1 MTQGIHIRMEN
12 QPSVDSNIRENAYTK
27 GMVLNAQVVKKNDGM
42 TTILLDERLIELKSH
57 IPVVEAVGEDLSL
70 EVTKVKKN
78 SMELKYL
85 PPNQSLEDKEM
96 ISDASGRKK
105 SLEISK
111 SYPKAL
117 LRAIKPLDA
126 SEEKAL
132 FKMVDQVKADLSELV
147 NKMTSQDVKTML
159 QQELNINKLGISL
172 MTQVVR
178 NNKEAIYNHDLEAI
192 KEAIKVE
199 VDHFKGKYKD
209 GNQLERI
216 IGHLK
221 ASDMPVNKKNLDKIN
236 EVLGQLKTIITQSD
250 AKGVAL
256 VSNKTPTTIQEA
268 YKAIHTPLPRVTH
281 PDMGHEDMTKMV
293 KDYLEKNEIEP
304 TSKAIEV
311 TKDMISRGI
320 DITKEKIDFL
330 LSPKEKMSKVD
341 MDTTI
346 KKIIHQ
352 MKHNQPADQVVLR
365 PLDQVHT
372 QNADTIK
379 EQNNMNMDPVDLIYK
394 LHKIQ
399 DAHILWATKEDTA
412 MTLEQLFKGQAIH
425 EEAPNLT
432 EKTDLKV
439 LQQAINHKRHL
450 EEIRLKMSIEAV
462 AKMESKGIKITTEP
476 LEKVV
481 EALRSQEQEIYR
493 NLAQGHEMVP
503 SDDNIETMVRT
514 MDQVSQVDA
523 LPDSVLLRLMGH
535 PTMTI
540 NDMSTARTLDED
552 TAFIAKFGLNQSQNQ
567 NQNQNQVQAQ
577 SAIRQYEESGTK
589 IRTDLGDRVEKTFN
603 QIEPIL
609 EDLNL
614 EVTPKSIEA
623 VQILA
628 RNEMPLTIEN
638 ILQIQIVQS
647 KVETITTRMNPHMVI
662 SMIKSGITPLDLDMD
677 EMLEWMGRFEEV
689 FGETGSEKI
698 SRLIVELDASKTLTA
713 QERESLLGIYRTFD
727 TVTRS
732 KGAATGF
739 LVKNG
744 LPLNLEQLFEASKFI
759 QKTKGVRPAIAADI
773 DDDFGRTLE
782 VIRPRASI
790 REQVLSAIESMGR
803 KATHSLVDAVTVLDD
818 MDLALSEVHILR
830 KELLDLQVKDF
841 IATLSQ
847 PKLTQTIEDLK
858 LQDHEKMPLE
868 NLKNHMDSVKALN
881 QKEVGMKEQT
891 QIMKYLEFAKEHP
904 EIVKTM
910 IKNEMPITP
919 SHLEKAMAL
928 NKEPFELMNRLREAI
943 HAFDNE
949 DQKSR
954 MIEQVKNVSEG
965 LLKGEKSIEDLKKL
979 MTSLEQELLDGKNTM
994 DAKDIKNIQSA
1005 SSTLNHTQM
1014 VQLKDNYYQIPVMM
1028 GGEISQLNLYILGDD
1043 KADIREDLEGIKIFM
1058 SFKTQHMGTVQALVE
1073 IQKTSMQ
1080 LNIQSSNKEDLEL
1093 VKGFE
1098 NEIKQMVAQT
1108 NFGFGGISYSNFV
1121 AEDPITGTQKNDVE
1135 NNTIRKTDGSTFE
1148 IQI

>member
-27 GMVLNAQVVKKNDGM
+27 GMVLNAQVVNKKDGM
-42 TTILLDERLIELKSH
+42 MTILLDERLVELKSH
-57 IPVVEAVGEDLSL
+57 IPVVEAVGEEIQL

-85 PPNQSLEDKEM
+85 PPRQSIEDTESV
-96 ISDASGRKK
+96 SDPFGRKK
-105 SLEISK
+105 SLEVSK

-117 LRAIKPLDA
+117 IREIKPLDA

-132 FKMVDQVKADLSELV
+132 FKMVEQVKTDLSELV
-147 NKMTSQDVKTML
+147 NKMTSQDVKTIL
-159 QQELNINKLGISL
+159 QQELNINKLSISL
-172 MTQVVR
+172 ITQVVR
-178 NNKEAIYNHDLEAI
+178 NNKEAIYNHDLKTI
-192 KEAIKVE
+192 KEAIKTE
-199 VDHFKGKYKD
+199 VDHYKGQYRD
-209 GNQLERI
+209 VDQLERI

-236 EVLGQLKTIITQSD
+236 EVLGQLKTIIAQSD

-256 VSNKTPTTIQEA
+256 VSNKAPTTIQEA
-268 YKAIHTPLPRVTH
+268 YKAIHTPLPRITH
-281 PDMGHEDMTKMV
+281 LDMGHEDMTKMV

-304 TSKAIEV
+304 TLKAIEV
-311 TKDMISRGI
+311 TKDMISRNI

-330 LSPKEKMSKVD
+330 LNPKEKMSEVD

-346 KKIIHQ
+346 KTIIHQ
-352 MKHNQPADQVVLR
+352 IKHNQSADQVVLR
-365 PLDQVHT
+365 PLDHVHT
-372 QNADTIK
+372 QNKDTIK
-379 EQNNMNMDPVDLIYK
+379 EQSILKMDPIVLIQK

-412 MTLEQLFKGQAIH
+412 MNLEQLFKGQTAH
-425 EEAPNLT
+425 EEEPNLP
-432 EKTDLKV
+432 ENPDLKV
-439 LQQAINHKRHL
+439 LQQAIRHKRHL
-450 EEIRLKMSIEAV
+450 EEIRLKMSIEAAV
-462 AKMESKGIKITTEP
+462 KLEGKGIKITTEP

-481 EALRSQEQEIYR
+481 DALREHEHQIY
-493 NLAQGHEMVP
+493 NSLAQGHEWLP
-503 SDDNIETMVRT
+503 SDKNLETMART
-514 MDQVSQVDA
+514 MDQVKQMDA
-523 LPDSVLLRLMGH
+523 LPDSVLLRLMGQSS
-535 PTMTI
+535 MSVKDI
-540 NDMSTARTLDED
+540 STATTIEED
-552 TAFIAKFGLNQSQNQ
+552 AAFITEFSL
-567 NQNQNQVQAQ
+567 NQNQVQKQAQAQ

-589 IRTDLGDRVEKTFN
+589 VRTDLGDRVEKTFD

-614 EVTPKSIEA
+614 EVTPKAIEA
-623 VQILA
+623 VEILA
-628 RNEMPLTIEN
+628 RNEMPITVEN
-638 ILQIQIVQS
+638 ILQIQVIQS

-662 SMIKSGITPLDLDMD
+662 SMIKSGITPLDFDMD
-677 EMLEWMGRFEEV
+677 EMLEWMGRFDEV

-698 SRLIVELDASKTLTA
+698 SRLIVELDASKALA
-713 QERESLLGIYRTFD
+713 AEERESLMGIYRIFD

-739 LVKNG
+739 LLKNG

-759 QKTKGVRPAIAADI
+759 QKTKGVKPAIAADI

-790 REQVLSAIESMGR
+790 KEQVRSAIESMGR
-803 KATHSLVDAVTVLDD
+803 KATHSLVNAVTALDD
-818 MDLALSEVHILR
+818 MDVALSKVHILR

-841 IATLSQ
+841 ISTLSQ
-847 PKLTQTIEDLK
+847 PKLTQALEDLK
-858 LQDHEKMPLE
+858 LQDHKKMPLE
-868 NLKNHMDSVKALN
+868 NLKNHMDSIKVLS
-881 QKEVGMKEQT
+881 QKEAGMKEQT

-919 SHLEKAMAL
+919 SHLEKAMAF
-928 NKEPFELMNRLREAI
+928 NKEPFELMNRLRDAMNT
-943 HAFDNE
+943 FDNE

-954 MIEQVKNVSEG
+954 IVEQVKSVSEG

-979 MTSLEQELLDGKNTM
+979 MTSVEQELLDGKNTM

-1014 VQLKDNYYQIPVMM
+1014 VQLKDNYYQIPIMM
-1028 GGEISQLNLYILGDD
+1028 GGAISQLNLYILGDD
-1043 KADIREDLEGIKIFM
+1043 ESDIREDLEGIKIFM
-1058 SFKTQHMGTVQALVE
+1058 SFKTQYMGTVQALVE
-1073 IQKTSMQ
+1073 IQKTTMQ
-1080 LNIQSSNKEDLEL
+1080 INIQSSNKEDLEL
-1093 VKGFE
+1093 VKSFE

-1108 NFGFGGISYSNFV
+1108 NFGFGGISYNNFV
-1121 AEDPITGTQKNDVE
+1121 AEDPITGSQKNDVE
-1135 NNTIRKTDGSTFE
+1135 NNSIRKTDGSTFE